1 MNTIVRH
8 SVTAALAACVAIPVT
23 ASATNGYFA
32 HGWGTKSKAMAGVA
46 TALPQDSLVTATNPA
61 GMAFVGTRFDLGVA
75 FFSPSP
81 RGYEANSDFATQTVP
96 ATDPSGTANF
106 SVDFPSGA
114 FVTPGRYDSDKD
126 WFAIPSF
133 GYNHILDEHS
143 TIGVAV
149 FGNGGM
155 NTDYRD
161 RPVWQNFA
169 PAPDQRVVNGQPV
182 FATNPPVPLTEGG
195 RVIVT
200 DQGPIPVTDPN
211 VPNSVNGNPGGIL
224 TATTP
229 TGVNLEQLFVEI
241 PYTYKFGDGK
251 QSIAIA
257 PVFAA
262 QSFEAKGLE
271 PFRAASLHPDKVT
284 NNGKDWS
291 YGFGVH
297 VGWFGEIN
305 EQLSAGMSYRSKMW
319 MSDLDEYAGLFAN
332 DGEFD
337 IPAMLNLGLA
347 YKIKPNLTVA
357 FDYQRIFYEE
367 IDAIANSNDND
378 ISSCFTAGPKPETCL
393 GGKDGLGFGWDS
405 MDVFKLGLRYDY
417 NEKMSFM
424 GGASYN
430 TEFSSGRQALFNILA
445 PATVRWTLTL
455 GATYR
460 HSASDEFN
468 LAFAYMPKEEVN
480 GTSPSIT
487 QGQTGSIYMEQM
499 DIELS
504 WNHLF

>member
-1 MNTIVRH
+1 MNQMIRR
-8 SVTAALAACVAIPVT
+8 SVATALAACVVIPVT

-61 GMAFVGTRFDLGVA
+61 GMAFVGQRFDLGVS
-75 FFSPSP
+75 FFNPSD
-81 RGYEANSDFATQTVP
+81 RGYEANSDFSVNAQ
-96 ATDPSGTANF
+96 GF
-106 SVDFPSGA
+106 STGP

-126 WFAIPSF
+126 WFLIPSL
-133 GYNHILDEHS
+133 GYNHEIDEYS

-149 FGNGGM
+149 YGNGGL
-155 NTDYRD
+155 NTKYKDE
-161 RPVWQNFA
+161 PVWRNFA
-169 PAPDQRVVNGQPV
+169 AAPNQLAIRPGIDQAPPGTIASPTGLLFQPT
-182 FATNPPVPLTEGG
+182 AQGG
-195 RVIVT
+195 LA
-200 DQGPIPVTDPN
+200 PVTSPN
-211 VPNSVNGNPGGIL
+211 ATPAQGNANPGGVF

-251 QSIAIA
+251 QSVGIA

-262 QSFEAKGLE
+262 QNFEAKGLQ
-271 PFRAASLHPDKVT
+271 PFRAASLYPDKVT

-305 EQLSAGMSYRSKMW
+305 EQLSAGISYRTKMW
-319 MSDLDEYAGLFAN
+319 MGDLGDYKGLFAN
-332 DGEFD
+332 GGDFD
-337 IPAMLNLGLA
+337 IPAMLNVGLA
-347 YKIKPNLTVA
+347 YKVKPNVTVA
-357 FDYQRIFYEE
+357 FDYQRIFYDE

-378 ISSCFTAGPKPETCL
+378 ISPCFTSGPKPAICL

-405 MDVFKLGLRYDY
+405 MDVFKLGLRYDH
-417 NEKMSFM
+417 NEKLSFM
-424 GGASYN
+424 TGASYN
-430 TEFSSGRQALFNILA
+430 SEFSTGRQALFNVLA
-445 PATVRWTLTL
+445 PATVRWHLTL

-460 HSASDEFN
+460 HSDSDEFN
-468 LAFAYMPKEEVN
+468 LAFSYMPKEELS

-487 QGQTGSIYMEQM
+487 QSQSGSIYMQQM
-499 DIELS
+499 DIEIS
-504 WNHLF
+504 WSHLF